1 MEGFVIFGS
10 GLVETICQRQAYR
23 CASCKKKP
31 KMIDWIKNLLKNV
44 EPKEILEWET
54 EESILQHLKRNF
66 NEDGSLKESAET
78 LPDEKKV
85 DNEIKFAPGLMDAM
99 FGADESEESKSR
111 IKQLSS
117 LIGKI
122 AKNGDNQSKSDFYRE
137 ITENESV
144 IGIID
149 EFLQKLVQS
158 SLPVEPYLF
167 DYANNLA
174 TKTNNR
180 NTVKFGIAILG
191 LCQNKKPIKD
201 IKILGLHDALT
212 VFSTIAL
219 SNLSDNLVND
229 LWELA
234 KQVDGW
240 GKIQL
245 VDRLAEM
252 ELNSEIKDWL
262 VLEGYKNNIMY
273 EYLAL
278 TCAKNGM
285 LNEKLNVESID
296 DNLYSSASDIIIA
309 LMDEGP
315 AVGMSGYDD
324 SHETIENFIRHS
336 KTRNLNISN
345 YITLHRIKD
354 YLEESPEEN
363 ETLKTWNQNN
373 LSNCLIDINELLNSK
388 DWTEEVKIAL
398 KSFDNDEYWNGK
410 QAAKKLGIDIWDTVW
425 NRLNQNPIDS
435 LGWYD
440 VTANAKENNV
450 EEIIDFAIKNLP
462 LDFLGSGPKDST
474 GIGDDFQ
481 KHSSLDSV
489 ITFLENYPEK
499 GEKLILVGLNSPVTR
514 NRNMAIRVL
523 DKWKMKNWSNEIN
536 EKVKRLK
543 EIEPNEDTK
552 KNIERLLN
560 GGELK

>member
-1 MEGFVIFGS
+1 MS
-10 GLVETICQRQAYR
+10 CT
-23 CASCKKKP
+23 SCKKKL
-31 KMIDWIKNLLKNV
+31 KMIDWIKNLLKKE
-44 EPKEILEWET
+44 EPNQILEWET
-54 EESILQHLKRNF
+54 EESILQHLKRNI
-66 NEDGSLKESAET
+66 NEDGSLQELAET
-78 LPDEKKV
+78 LPDEKRA
-85 DNEIKFAPGLMDAM
+85 DNELMFAPGLMDAM

-117 LIGKI
+117 LICKI

-144 IGIID
+144 IGIVD
-149 EFLQKLVQS
+149 QFLQNLAQS

-174 TKTNNR
+174 TKTKNR
-180 NTVKFGIAILG
+180 NAVKFGIAILG

-201 IKILGLHDALT
+201 IKTLGLHDEFT

-252 ELNSEIKDWL
+252 ELNSEIRDWL

-278 TCAKNGM
+278 TCAKNG
-285 LNEKLNVESID
+285 LLSEKLNVESIE

-324 SHETIENFIRHS
+324 SYETIENFIKHS

-373 LSNCLIDINELLNSK
+373 LSNCLIDINELINSK

-398 KSFDNDEYWNGK
+398 KSSGNVEYWNGK
-410 QAAKKLGIDIWDTVW
+410 QAAEKLGIDIWDTVW
-425 NRLNQNPIDS
+425 NRLIQNPIDS
-435 LGWYD
+435 SAWYD
-440 VTANAKENNV
+440 VTTNAKENNV
-450 EEIIDFAIKNLP
+450 GVIIDFAINNLP
-462 LDFLGSGPKDST
+462 LNLLGSGPKDSA
-474 GIGDDFQ
+474 GIGDDYQ
-481 KHSSLDSV
+481 KYSSLDSV
-489 ITFLENYPEK
+489 ITFLGNYPKK
-499 GEKLILVGLNSPVTR
+499 GEKLILVGLDSPVTR

-523 DKWKMKNWSNEIN
+523 DKWKVENWSNEIT
-536 EKVKRLK
+536 EKINKLQD
-543 EIEPNEDTK
+543 IEPNEDTK
-552 KNIERLLN
+552 KNIELLIK
-560 GGELK
+560 GEELQ

>member
-1 MEGFVIFGS
+1 M
-10 GLVETICQRQAYR
+10 LHARETFR
-23 CASCKKKP
+23 
-31 KMIDWIKNLLKNV
+31 MIDWIKKILNNE

-54 EESILQHLKRNF
+54 DDSILQHLKANL
-66 NEDGSLKESAET
+66 NEDGSLNKLAEK
-78 LPDEKKV
+78 LPDEKKT
-85 DNEIKFAPGLMDAM
+85 DDEIKFAPGLMDAM

-111 IKQLSS
+111 IKQLVS
-117 LIGKI
+117 LIKKV
-122 AKNGDNQSKSDFYRE
+122 ANNGDVHSKSDFYRE

-149 EFLQKLVQS
+149 EFLQGLVQS
-158 SLPVEPYLF
+158 SLPIKPYLF
-167 DYANNLA
+167 DFANKLA

-180 NTVKFGIAILG
+180 NSVKFGIAILG
-191 LCQNKKPIKD
+191 LCQNKKPIDD
-201 IKILGLHDALT
+201 IKILGLHDEFT
-212 VFSTIAL
+212 VFSTVAL
-219 SNLSDNLVND
+219 SNLSENLVKD

-252 ELNSEIKDWL
+252 ELNNEIRDWL
-262 VLEGYKNNIMY
+262 VFDGYRNNIMC

-278 TCAKNGM
+278 TCAQNGM
-285 LNEKLNVESID
+285 LNEKLKTENISDE
-296 DNLYSSASDIIIA
+296 LYSSASDIIIA

-315 AVGMSGYDD
+315 AVGMSGYNE
-324 SHETIENFIRHS
+324 SNETIENFIRHS

-354 YLEESPEEN
+354 YLEESTEDN
-363 ETLKTWNQNN
+363 ETLNNWNQND
-373 LSNCLIDINELLNSK
+373 LSNCLIDINELLTSK

-398 KSFDNDEYWNGK
+398 KSSDNIEFWNGK
-410 QAAKKLGIDIWDTVW
+410 QAAQKLGIDIWDTVW
-425 NRLNQNPIDS
+425 EKLKQNSLDS
-435 LGWYD
+435 SAWYD

-450 EEIIDFAIKNLP
+450 DEVIDFAIKNLP
-462 LDFLGSGPKDST
+462 LEFLGSGPKDSM

-481 KHSSLDSV
+481 KHSSFDSV
-489 ITFLENYPEK
+489 ITFLKNYPKK
-499 GEKLILVGLNSPVTR
+499 GEKLILVGLDSPVTR

-523 DKWKMKNWSNEIN
+523 DKWKSENWSNEIT

-543 EIEPNEDTK
+543 EIEPNENTQ

-560 GGELK
+560 GKELE

>member
-1 MEGFVIFGS
+1 
-10 GLVETICQRQAYR
+10 
-23 CASCKKKP
+23 
-31 KMIDWIKNLLKNV
+31 MIDWIKNLLKNE
-44 EPKEILEWET
+44 EPKKILEWET
-54 EESILQHLKRNF
+54 EESILQHLKRNI

-78 LPDEKKV
+78 LPDEKET

-99 FGADESEESKSR
+99 FGADESDESKSR

-117 LIGKI
+117 LIDKI

-149 EFLQKLVQS
+149 DFLQKLAQS

-167 DYANNLA
+167 DYANKLA

-191 LCQNKKPIKD
+191 LCQNKKPIGD
-201 IKILGLHDALT
+201 IKILGLHDEFT

-285 LNEKLNVESID
+285 LNEKLNAEYID
-296 DNLYSSASDIIIA
+296 DNLYSSAGDIIIA

-315 AVGMSGYDD
+315 AVGMSEYDE
-324 SHETIENFIRHS
+324 SSEIIENFIRHS
-336 KTRNLNISN
+336 KTRNLNIN
-345 YITLHRIKD
+345 NFITLHRIKD

-363 ETLKTWNQNN
+363 ETLKNWNEND

-388 DWTEEVKIAL
+388 DWTIEVKNAL
-398 KSFDNDEYWNGK
+398 KSSNNIEYWNGK
-410 QAAKKLGIDIWDTVW
+410 QAAEKLGIDLWDTVW
-425 NRLNQNPIDS
+425 NKLKQNPLDS
-435 LGWYD
+435 SAWYD

-450 EEIIDFAIKNLP
+450 EEIIDFAINNLP
-462 LDFLGSGPKDST
+462 LELLGSGPKDSM

-489 ITFLENYPEK
+489 ITFLENYPKK
-499 GEKLILVGLNSPVTR
+499 GEKLILVGLDSPVIR

-523 DKWKMKNWSNEIN
+523 DKWKAENWSSEIT
-536 EKVKRLK
+536 EKINRLK

-560 GGELK
+560 GQELE

>member
-1 MEGFVIFGS
+1 
-10 GLVETICQRQAYR
+10 
-23 CASCKKKP
+23 
-31 KMIDWIKNLLKNV
+31 MIDWIKKILNN
-44 EPKEILEWET
+44 EESKEILEWET
-54 EESILQHLKRNF
+54 DDSILRHLKANL
-66 NEDGSLKESAET
+66 NEDGSLNESAEK
-78 LPDEKKV
+78 LPDEKKA
-85 DNEIKFAPGLMDAM
+85 DDEIKFAPGLMDAM

-111 IKQLSS
+111 IKQLLS
-117 LIGKI
+117 LIKRV

-149 EFLQKLVQS
+149 EFLQTLVQS
-158 SLPVEPYLF
+158 SLPIEPYLF
-167 DYANNLA
+167 DFANKLA

-180 NTVKFGIAILG
+180 NSVKFGIAILG
-191 LCQNKKPIKD
+191 LCQNKKPID
-201 IKILGLHDALT
+201 NIKILGLHDEFT
-212 VFSTIAL
+212 VFSTVAL
-219 SNLSDNLVND
+219 SNLSDNLVKD

-252 ELNSEIKDWL
+252 DLNREIKDWL
-262 VLEGYKNNIMY
+262 VLDGYKNNIMY

-285 LNEKLNVESID
+285 LNEKLNADTID
-296 DNLYSSASDIIIA
+296 DKLYSSASDIIIS

-324 SHETIENFIRHS
+324 SNETIENFIRHS

-363 ETLKTWNQNN
+363 ETLKNWNQND

-388 DWTEEVKIAL
+388 DWTTEVQTAL
-398 KSFDNDEYWNGK
+398 KSSDNVEYWNGK
-410 QAAKKLGIDIWDTVW
+410 QAAQKLGINLWDTVW
-425 NRLNQNPIDS
+425 QRLKQNPVDS
-435 LGWYD
+435 SAWYD
-440 VTANAKENNV
+440 VTANAKETNV
-450 EEIIDFAIKNLP
+450 DEIIDFAIKNLP
-462 LDFLGSGPKDST
+462 LEFLGSGPKDSA

-489 ITFLENYPEK
+489 ITFLENHPKK
-499 GEKLILVGLNSPVTR
+499 GEKLILVGLDSPVTR

-523 DKWKMKNWSNEIN
+523 DKWKKENWSNELSQ
-536 EKVKRLK
+536 KLK
-543 EIEPNEDTK
+543 ELKKIEPNVDTK

-560 GGELK
+560 GEKLE

>member
-1 MEGFVIFGS
+1 
-10 GLVETICQRQAYR
+10 
-23 CASCKKKP
+23 
-31 KMIDWIKNLLKNV
+31 MIDWIKNLLKN
-44 EPKEILEWET
+44 EELKEILEWET
-54 EESILQHLKRNF
+54 EESILQYLKRNI
-66 NEDGSLKESAET
+66 NEDGSLKESART

-85 DNEIKFAPGLMDAM
+85 DNDIKFAPGLMDAM
-99 FGADESEESKSR
+99 FGADKSEESTSR
-111 IKQLSS
+111 IKRISN
-117 LIGKI
+117 LISKI
-122 AKNGDNQSKSDFYRE
+122 AKNGGNQNKSDFYRE
-137 ITENESV
+137 IIENESV

-167 DYANNLA
+167 DYANKLA

-191 LCQNKKPIKD
+191 LCQNKKAIDD
-201 IKILGLHDALT
+201 IKILGLHDEFTIYSA
-212 VFSTIAL
+212 IAL
-219 SNLSDNLVND
+219 SNLSNDLVND

-234 KQVDGW
+234 KQVNGW

-252 ELNSEIKDWL
+252 ELNSEIEDWL

-278 TCAKNGM
+278 TCAKNGR

-296 DNLYSSASDIIIA
+296 DNLYASAGDIIIA

-315 AVGMSGYDD
+315 AIGMSEYDD
-324 SHETIENFIRHS
+324 SSETIENFIEHS
-336 KTRNLNISN
+336 KTRNLNINN
-345 YITLHRIKD
+345 YTTLHRIKE
-354 YLEESPEEN
+354 YLEEN
-363 ETLKTWNQNN
+363 EIQKNWNQND

-388 DWTEEVKIAL
+388 DWTTEVKKAL
-398 KSFDNDEYWNGK
+398 KSSDNVEYWNGK
-410 QAAKKLGIDIWDTVW
+410 QAAEKLGIDLWDTVW
-425 NRLNQNPIDS
+425 NKLKQNPLDS
-435 LGWYD
+435 SAWYD

-450 EEIIDFAIKNLP
+450 EEIIDFATNNLP
-462 LDFLGSGPKDST
+462 LDFLSSGPKDAM
-474 GIGDDFQ
+474 GIGEDFQ
-481 KHSSLDSV
+481 KYSSLDSV
-489 ITFLENYPEK
+489 ITFLENYPTK
-499 GEKLILVGLNSPVTR
+499 GEKLILTGLDSPVTR

-523 DKWKMKNWSNEIN
+523 DKWKAENWSNKITEKIN
-536 EKVKRLK
+536 RLK

-560 GGELK
+560 GEELE

>member
-1 MEGFVIFGS
+1 
-10 GLVETICQRQAYR
+10 
-23 CASCKKKP
+23 
-31 KMIDWIKNLLKNV
+31 MIDWIKKILNN
-44 EPKEILEWET
+44 EESKEILDWET
-54 EESILQHLKRNF
+54 NDSILRHLKGNL
-66 NEDGSLKESAET
+66 NEDGSLNESAEK
-78 LPDEKKV
+78 LPDEKKA
-85 DNEIKFAPGLMDAM
+85 DDEIKFAPGLMDAM

-111 IKQLSS
+111 IKQLVS
-117 LIGKI
+117 LIKKV
-122 AKNGDNQSKSDFYRE
+122 AKNGDAQSKSDFYRE

-149 EFLQKLVQS
+149 EFLQSLGQS
-158 SLPVEPYLF
+158 SLPIEPYLF
-167 DYANNLA
+167 DFANKLA

-180 NTVKFGIAILG
+180 NSVKFGIAILG
-191 LCQNKKPIKD
+191 LCQNKKPIND
-201 IKILGLHDALT
+201 IKILGLHDEFT
-212 VFSTIAL
+212 VFSTVAL
-219 SNLSDNLVND
+219 SNLSDNLVKD

-262 VLEGYKNNIMY
+262 VFDGYKNNIMY

-278 TCAKNGM
+278 TCAQNGM
-285 LNEKLNVESID
+285 LNEKLKTERISNE
-296 DNLYSSASDIIIA
+296 LYTSASDIIIA

-315 AVGMSGYDD
+315 AVGMSGYNE
-324 SHETIENFIRHS
+324 SSETIENFIRHS

-345 YITLHRIKD
+345 YMTLHRIKD
-354 YLEESPEEN
+354 YLEESPEDN
-363 ETLKTWNQNN
+363 ETLNSWNQND
-373 LSNCLIDINELLNSK
+373 LSNCLIDINELLKSK

-398 KSFDNDEYWNGK
+398 KSSDNIEYWNGK
-410 QAAKKLGIDIWDTVW
+410 QAAQKLGIDIWDTVW
-425 NRLNQNPIDS
+425 KKLQQNPLDS
-435 LGWYD
+435 SAWYD

-450 EEIIDFAIKNLP
+450 DEVIDFAIKNLP
-462 LDFLGSGPKDST
+462 LEFLGSGPKDSM

-489 ITFLENYPEK
+489 ITFLENYPKK
-499 GEKLILVGLNSPVTR
+499 GEKLILVGLDSPVTR

-523 DKWKMKNWSNEIN
+523 DKWKSENWSNEIT
-536 EKVKRLK
+536 EKVKTLK

-560 GGELK
+560 GKELE

>member
-1 MEGFVIFGS
+1 
-10 GLVETICQRQAYR
+10 
-23 CASCKKKP
+23 
-31 KMIDWIKNLLKNV
+31 MIDWIKKIWNNE

-54 EESILQHLKRNF
+54 DDSILRHLKANL
-66 NEDGSLKESAET
+66 NEDGSLNESAEK
-78 LPDEKKV
+78 LPDEKKA
-85 DNEIKFAPGLMDAM
+85 DDEIKFAPGLMDAM

-111 IKQLSS
+111 IKQLVCS
-117 LIGKI
+117 IKKI
-122 AKNGDNQSKSDFYRE
+122 AKNGDTQSKSDFYRE
-137 ITENESV
+137 ITENDSV

-149 EFLQKLVQS
+149 EFLQSLGQS
-158 SLPVEPYLF
+158 SIPIEPYLF
-167 DYANNLA
+167 GFANKLA
-174 TKTNNR
+174 IKTNNR
-180 NTVKFGIAILG
+180 NSVKFGIAILG
-191 LCQNKKPIKD
+191 LCQNKKPIND
-201 IKILGLHDALT
+201 IKILGLHDEFT
-212 VFSTIAL
+212 VFSTVAL
-219 SNLSDNLVND
+219 SNLSDNLVKD

-262 VLEGYKNNIMY
+262 VFDGYKNNIMY

-278 TCAKNGM
+278 TCAQNGM
-285 LNEKLNVESID
+285 LNEKLKTEKISD
-296 DNLYSSASDIIIA
+296 KLYSSASDIIVA

-315 AVGMSGYDD
+315 AVGMSGYDE
-324 SHETIENFIRHS
+324 SSETIENFIRHS

-363 ETLKTWNQNN
+363 ETLNNWNQND

-388 DWTEEVKIAL
+388 DWAEEVKIAL
-398 KSFDNDEYWNGK
+398 ESSDNIEYWNGK
-410 QAAKKLGIDIWDTVW
+410 QAAQNLGIDLWDTVW
-425 NRLNQNPIDS
+425 KKLQQNPLDS
-435 LGWYD
+435 SAWYD

-450 EEIIDFAIKNLP
+450 DEVIDFAIKNLP
-462 LDFLGSGPKDST
+462 LKFLGSGPKDSM
-474 GIGDDFQ
+474 GIGDEFQ

-489 ITFLENYPEK
+489 ITFLENYPKK
-499 GEKLILVGLNSPVTR
+499 GEKLIQVGLDSPVTR

-523 DKWKMKNWSNEIN
+523 DKWKSENWSNEIT
-536 EKVKRLK
+536 EKVKALK

-552 KNIERLLN
+552 KNIERLLS
-560 GGELK
+560 GEELE

>member
-1 MEGFVIFGS
+1 
-10 GLVETICQRQAYR
+10 
-23 CASCKKKP
+23 
-31 KMIDWIKNLLKNV
+31 MIDWIKNLLKNE

-54 EESILQHLKRNF
+54 EESILEYLKRNI

-78 LPDEKKV
+78 LPDEKRA
-85 DNEIKFAPGLMDAM
+85 DNGINFAPGLMDAM
-99 FGADESEESKSR
+99 FGADESEESKAR
-111 IKQLSS
+111 IKHLSK
-117 LIGKI
+117 LISKI

-149 EFLQKLVQS
+149 EFLQKLAQS
-158 SLPVEPYLF
+158 SLPIEPYLF
-167 DYANNLA
+167 NYANKLA
-174 TKTNNR
+174 AKTNNR

-191 LCQNKKPIKD
+191 LCQNKKPIDD
-201 IKILGLHDALT
+201 IKILGLHDEFT

-234 KQVDGW
+234 KQVEGW

-278 TCAKNGM
+278 TCAINGM
-285 LNEKLNVESID
+285 LNEKLNAESID
-296 DNLYSSASDIIIA
+296 DNLYSSAGDIIVA

-315 AVGMSGYDD
+315 VGGMSSYGD
-324 SHETIENFIRHS
+324 SNETIKNFIKHS
-336 KTRNLNISN
+336 KTQNLNISN

-354 YLEESPEEN
+354 YLEETPEEN
-363 ETLKTWNQNN
+363 ETLKNWNQND

-388 DWTEEVKIAL
+388 DWTTELQTAL
-398 KSFDNDEYWNGK
+398 KSSDDAEYWNGK
-410 QAAKKLGIDIWDTVW
+410 QAAQKLGIDLWDTFW
-425 NRLNQNPIDS
+425 QKLKQNPVDNS
-435 LGWYD
+435 AWYD
-440 VTANAKENNV
+440 VTANAKDNNV
-450 EEIIDFAIKNLP
+450 EEIIDFALKNLP
-462 LDFLGSGPKDST
+462 LEFLGSGPKDST

-489 ITFLENYPEK
+489 ITFLENYPKK
-499 GEKLILVGLNSPVTR
+499 GEKLILVGLDSPVTR
-514 NRNMAIRVL
+514 NRNIAIRVL
-523 DKWKMKNWSNEIN
+523 DKWKMENWSNEIT
-536 EKVKRLK
+536 EKVKGLK

-552 KNIERLLN
+552 KNIEHLLN
-560 GGELK
+560 GQELE

>member
-1 MEGFVIFGS
+1 M
-10 GLVETICQRQAYR
+10 LHARETFR
-23 CASCKKKP
+23 
-31 KMIDWIKNLLKNV
+31 MIDWIKKILNNE

-54 EESILQHLKRNF
+54 EDSILRHLKSNL
-66 NEDGSLKESAET
+66 NEDGSLNESAEK
-78 LPDEKKV
+78 LPDEKKA
-85 DNEIKFAPGLMDAM
+85 DDEIKFAPGLMDAM

-111 IKQLSS
+111 IKQLVS
-117 LIGKI
+117 LIKRI

-149 EFLQKLVQS
+149 EFLQSLGQS
-158 SLPVEPYLF
+158 SLPIEPYLF
-167 DYANNLA
+167 SFANKMA

-180 NTVKFGIAILG
+180 NSVKFGIAILG

-201 IKILGLHDALT
+201 IKILGLHDEFT
-212 VFSTIAL
+212 IFSTVAL
-219 SNLSDNLVND
+219 SNLSDNLVDD

-234 KQVDGW
+234 KHVDGW

-252 ELNSEIKDWL
+252 ELNSEIRDWL
-262 VLEGYKNNIMY
+262 VLDGYKNSIMY

-278 TCAKNGM
+278 TCAQNGM
-285 LNEKLNVESID
+285 LNEKLKSENIS

-324 SHETIENFIRHS
+324 SSETIENFIKHS
-336 KTRNLNISN
+336 KARKLNISN
-345 YITLHRIKD
+345 YITLHKIKD

-363 ETLKTWNQNN
+363 ETLNSWNQND

-398 KSFDNDEYWNGK
+398 KSSDNIEYWNGK
-410 QAAKKLGIDIWDTVW
+410 QAAQKLEIDLWDTVW
-425 NRLNQNPIDS
+425 KKLKQNPLDS
-435 LGWYD
+435 SAWYD
-440 VTANAKENNV
+440 VTANATEKNV
-450 EEIIDFAIKNLP
+450 DEVIDFAIKNLP
-462 LDFLGSGPKDST
+462 LEFLGSGPKDSM

-489 ITFLENYPEK
+489 ITFLENYPKK
-499 GEKLILVGLNSPVTR
+499 GEKLILVGLDSPVTR
-514 NRNMAIRVL
+514 NRNMAIQVL
-523 DKWKMKNWSNEIN
+523 DKWKSVNWSNDIT

-560 GGELK
+560 GEELE

>member
-1 MEGFVIFGS
+1 
-10 GLVETICQRQAYR
+10 
-23 CASCKKKP
+23 
-31 KMIDWIKNLLKNV
+31 MIDWIKNLLENK

-54 EESILQHLKRNF
+54 EESILQYLKRNI

-78 LPDEKKV
+78 LPDEKKN
-85 DNEIKFAPGLMDAM
+85 DNEIKFAPGLTDAM
-99 FGADESEESKSR
+99 FGADESEESISR
-111 IKQLSS
+111 IKYLSN
-117 LIGKI
+117 LISKI
-122 AKNGDNQSKSDFYRE
+122 AKNGNNQSKSDFYRE

-149 EFLQKLVQS
+149 EFLQKLVQN

-167 DYANNLA
+167 DYANKLA

-180 NTVKFGIAILG
+180 NAVKFGIAILG
-191 LCQNKKPIKD
+191 LCQNKKPIED
-201 IKILGLHDALT
+201 IKILGLHDEFT

-219 SNLSDNLVND
+219 SNLSDNLVKD

-252 ELNSEIKDWL
+252 DLNSEIKDWL

-278 TCAKNGM
+278 SCAKNGM
-285 LNEKLNVESID
+285 LNEKLKAETID
-296 DNLYSSASDIIIA
+296 DILYSSASDIIIA

-315 AVGMSGYDD
+315 VIGMSGYDEA
-324 SHETIENFIRHS
+324 SETIENFIRHS
-336 KTRNLNISN
+336 MKRNLNIN
-345 YITLHRIKD
+345 DYITLHRIKD
-354 YLEESPEEN
+354 YLEEPIEEN
-363 ETLKTWNQNN
+363 ETLKNWNQND

-388 DWTEEVKIAL
+388 DWTTEVQRAL
-398 KSFDNDEYWNGK
+398 KSSDNVEYWNGK
-410 QAAKKLGIDIWDTVW
+410 QAAKKLGIDLWDTVW
-425 NRLNQNPIDS
+425 KKLKENPLDS
-435 LGWYD
+435 SAWYD

-450 EEIIDFAIKNLP
+450 EEIIDFALKNLP
-462 LDFLGSGPKDST
+462 LDFLGAGPKDSN
-474 GIGDDFQ
+474 GFGANYQ
-481 KHSSLDSV
+481 KHSSLESV
-489 ITFLENYPEK
+489 VTFLENYPQK
-499 GEKLILVGLNSPVTR
+499 GEKLITVALDSPVTR

-523 DKWKMKNWSNEIN
+523 DKWKTENWSNEIT
-536 EKVKRLK
+536 EKVNRLK
-543 EIEPNEDTK
+543 EIEPNEDTR

-560 GGELK
+560 GQELE

>member
-1 MEGFVIFGS
+1 
-10 GLVETICQRQAYR
+10 
-23 CASCKKKP
+23 
-31 KMIDWIKNLLKNV
+31 MIDWIKKILNN
-44 EPKEILEWET
+44 EESKEILEWET
-54 EESILQHLKRNF
+54 TDSILMHLKRNL
-66 NEDGSLKESAET
+66 NGDGSLNETAEK
-78 LPDEKKV
+78 LPDEKKA
-85 DNEIKFAPGLMDAM
+85 DDEIKFAPGLMDAM

-111 IKQLSS
+111 IKQLVS
-117 LIGKI
+117 LIKKI

-158 SLPVEPYLF
+158 SLPIEPHLYN
-167 DYANNLA
+167 YANKLA

-191 LCQNKKPIKD
+191 LCQNKKPIED
-201 IKILGLHDALT
+201 IKILGLHDEFT

-245 VDRLAEM
+245 VDRLAQM
-252 ELNSEIKDWL
+252 ELNNEIKDWL
-262 VLEGYKNNIMY
+262 IFDGYKNNIMY

-278 TCAKNGM
+278 TCAQNGM
-285 LNEKLNVESID
+285 LNEKLKTENISDE
-296 DNLYSSASDIIIA
+296 LYSSASDIIIA

-315 AVGMSGYDD
+315 AVGMSGYNE
-324 SHETIENFIRHS
+324 SSETIENFIRHS

-354 YLEESPEEN
+354 YLEESLEDN
-363 ETLKTWNQNN
+363 ETLKNWNQND
-373 LSNCLIDINELLNSK
+373 LSNCLIDINVLIKSK
-388 DWTEEVKIAL
+388 DWKEEVKIAL
-398 KSFDNDEYWNGK
+398 MSTDNIEYWNGK
-410 QAAKKLGIDIWDTVW
+410 QAAQKLGIDIWDSVW
-425 NRLNQNPIDS
+425 KKLQQNPLDS
-435 LGWYD
+435 SAWYD

-450 EEIIDFAIKNLP
+450 DEVIDFAIKNLP
-462 LDFLGSGPKDST
+462 LEFLGSGPKDSM

-489 ITFLENYPEK
+489 ITFLENYPKK
-499 GEKLILVGLNSPVTR
+499 GEKLILVGLDSPVTR

-523 DKWKMKNWSNEIN
+523 DKWKMENWSNEIT
-536 EKVKRLK
+536 EKVKGLN

-552 KNIERLLN
+552 KNIERLLK
-560 GGELK
+560 GEELE

>member
-1 MEGFVIFGS
+1 
-10 GLVETICQRQAYR
+10 
-23 CASCKKKP
+23 
-31 KMIDWIKNLLKNV
+31 MIDWIKNLLKND

-54 EESILQHLKRNF
+54 EESILRHLKRNI

-78 LPDEKKV
+78 LPDEKKA

-167 DYANNLA
+167 DYANTLA

-191 LCQNKKPIKD
+191 LCQNKKPIGD
-201 IKILGLHDALT
+201 IKILGLHDEFT
-212 VFSTIAL
+212 VFSAIAI

-285 LNEKLNVESID
+285 LNEKLNAEYID
-296 DNLYSSASDIIIA
+296 DNLYSSAGDIIIA

-315 AVGMSGYDD
+315 AVGMSEYDE
-324 SHETIENFIRHS
+324 SSETIDSFIQHS
-336 KTRNLNISN
+336 KTRNLNINN

-363 ETLKTWNQNN
+363 ETLKNWNQND

-388 DWTEEVKIAL
+388 DWTIEVKNAL
-398 KSFDNDEYWNGK
+398 KSSDNIEYWNGK
-410 QAAKKLGIDIWDTVW
+410 QAAEKLGIDLWDTVW
-425 NRLNQNPIDS
+425 NKLKQNPLDS
-435 LGWYD
+435 SAWYD
-440 VTANAKENNV
+440 VTANSKENNV
-450 EEIIDFAIKNLP
+450 EEIIDFAINNLP
-462 LDFLGSGPKDST
+462 LEFLGSGPKDSS
-474 GIGDDFQ
+474 GIGDDYQ

-489 ITFLENYPEK
+489 ITFLENYPKK
-499 GEKLILVGLNSPVTR
+499 GEKLILVGLDSPVTR

-523 DKWKMKNWSNEIN
+523 DKWKAENWSNEITKKIN
-536 EKVKRLK
+536 RLK
-543 EIEPNEDTK
+543 KIEPNEDTK
-552 KNIERLLN
+552 NNIERLLK
-560 GGELK
+560 GEELE

>member
-1 MEGFVIFGS
+1 MLIRKVSVFLHATF
-10 GLVETICQRQAYR
+10 LTQNR
-23 CASCKKKP
+23 CTSYKKSQ
-31 KMIDWIKNLLKNV
+31 KMIDWIKNLLKN
-44 EPKEILEWET
+44 EELKEILEWET
-54 EESILQHLKRNF
+54 EESILQYLKRNI
-66 NEDGSLKESAET
+66 NEDGSLKESART

-85 DNEIKFAPGLMDAM
+85 DNDIKFAPGLMDAM
-99 FGADESEESKSR
+99 FGADKSEESTSR
-111 IKQLSS
+111 IKRISN
-117 LIGKI
+117 LISKI
-122 AKNGDNQSKSDFYRE
+122 AKNGGNQNKSDFYRE
-137 ITENESV
+137 IIENESV

-167 DYANNLA
+167 DYANKLA

-191 LCQNKKPIKD
+191 LCQNKKAIDD
-201 IKILGLHDALT
+201 IKILGLHDEFTIYSA
-212 VFSTIAL
+212 IAL
-219 SNLSDNLVND
+219 SNLSNDLVND

-234 KQVDGW
+234 KQVNGW

-252 ELNSEIKDWL
+252 ELNSEIEDWL

-278 TCAKNGM
+278 TCAKNGR

-296 DNLYSSASDIIIA
+296 DNLYASAGDIIIA

-315 AVGMSGYDD
+315 AIGMSEYDD
-324 SHETIENFIRHS
+324 SSETIENFIEHS
-336 KTRNLNISN
+336 KTRNLNINN
-345 YITLHRIKD
+345 YTTLHRIKE
-354 YLEESPEEN
+354 YLEEN
-363 ETLKTWNQNN
+363 EIQKNWNQND

-388 DWTEEVKIAL
+388 DWTTEVKKAL
-398 KSFDNDEYWNGK
+398 KSSDNVEYWNGK
-410 QAAKKLGIDIWDTVW
+410 QAAEKLGIDLWDTVW
-425 NRLNQNPIDS
+425 NKLKQNPLDS
-435 LGWYD
+435 SAWYD

-450 EEIIDFAIKNLP
+450 EEIIDFATNNLP
-462 LDFLGSGPKDST
+462 LDFLSSGPKDAM
-474 GIGDDFQ
+474 GIGEDFQ
-481 KHSSLDSV
+481 KYSSLDSV
-489 ITFLENYPEK
+489 ITFLENYPTK
-499 GEKLILVGLNSPVTR
+499 GEKLILTGLDSPVTR

-523 DKWKMKNWSNEIN
+523 DKWKAENWSNKITEKIN
-536 EKVKRLK
+536 RLK

-560 GGELK
+560 GEELE

>member
-1 MEGFVIFGS
+1 
-10 GLVETICQRQAYR
+10 
-23 CASCKKKP
+23 
-31 KMIDWIKNLLKNV
+31 MIDWIKKLLKNE

-54 EESILQHLKRNF
+54 EKSILQHLKRNV

-78 LPDEKKV
+78 LPDEKKAG
-85 DNEIKFAPGLMDAM
+85 NEIKFAPGLMDAM

-111 IKQLSS
+111 IKHLSN
-117 LIGKI
+117 LISKI
-122 AKNGDNQSKSDFYRE
+122 AKNGDNQSKSDFFRE
-137 ITENESV
+137 ITENETV
-144 IGIID
+144 IEIID
-149 EFLQKLVQS
+149 EFLQKLVQN
-158 SLPVEPYLF
+158 SLPIEPYLF
-167 DYANNLA
+167 NYANKLA
-174 TKTNNR
+174 AKTNNR

-191 LCQNKKPIKD
+191 LCQNKKPIDD
-201 IKILGLHDALT
+201 IKILGLHDEFT
-212 VFSTIAL
+212 VFSAIAL

-278 TCAKNGM
+278 TCAQNGM
-285 LNEKLNVESID
+285 LNEKLNAESID
-296 DNLYSSASDIIIA
+296 NNLYSSASDIIIA

-315 AVGMSGYDD
+315 AVGMSGYDE
-324 SHETIENFIRHS
+324 SSETIENFIRHS
-336 KTRNLNISN
+336 KKRNLNINS

-354 YLEESPEEN
+354 YLEEPLEEN
-363 ETLKTWNQNN
+363 EFLKKWNQND

-388 DWTEEVKIAL
+388 DWTEEVQSAL
-398 KSFDNDEYWNGK
+398 KSSDNVEYWNGK
-410 QAAKKLGIDIWDTVW
+410 QAAEKLGIDLWDTVW
-425 NRLNQNPIDS
+425 NKLTQNPLDS
-435 LGWYD
+435 SAWYD

-450 EEIIDFAIKNLP
+450 EKIIAFAINNLP
-462 LDFLGSGPKDST
+462 LDFLGSGPRDSS
-474 GIGDDFQ
+474 GIGDDYQ

-489 ITFLENYPEK
+489 ITFLENYPKK
-499 GEKLILVGLNSPVTR
+499 GEKLILVGLDSPVTR

-523 DKWKMKNWSNEIN
+523 DKWKAENWSNEIT
-536 EKVKRLK
+536 EKIKNLK
-543 EIEPNEDTK
+543 EIEPNADTK
-552 KNIERLLN
+552 NNFERLLK
-560 GGELK
+560 GEELE